1 MEKNSLWKNIRNKAK
16 ENKRT
21 GATPKKP
28 TAEMLK
34 QESKIKANSKMMGG
48 VIGGLKGGPTFKVN
62 SGLGGLAVA
71 GGLAL
76 AASKLFNNDPSPEC
90 LPVKVPVPDNVI
102 LAFAAI
108 VLVPSNFKYLDVNNV
123 PASVIVPNVDIL
135 PSAFIVNVFVEP
147 E

>member
-34 QESKIKANSKMMGG
+34 QERKIKANSKMMGG
-48 VIGGLKGGPTFKVN
+48 MLGGAKAGPTFKVN
-62 SGLGGLAVA
+62 NGLGGLAAV

-76 AASKLFNNDPSPEC
+76 AASKLFGKGDV
-90 LPVKVPVPDNVI
+90 LPDVGKM
-102 LAFAAI
+102 
-108 VLVPSNFKYLDVNNV
+108 KYGGKMKNC
-123 PASVIVPNVDIL
+123 
-135 PSAFIVNVFVEP
+135 
-147 E
+147 

>member
-28 TAEMLK
+28 TTEMLK

-48 VIGGLKGGPTFKVN
+48 MLGGAKAGPTFKTN
-62 SGLGGLAVA
+62 SGLGTAIAA

-76 AASKLFNNDPSPEC
+76 AASKLFGGKGD
-90 LPVKVPVPDNVI
+90 VMPDVGKM
-102 LAFAAI
+102 
-108 VLVPSNFKYLDVNNV
+108 KYGGKMKNC
-123 PASVIVPNVDIL
+123 
-135 PSAFIVNVFVEP
+135 
-147 E
+147 

>member
-48 VIGGLKGGPTFKVN
+48 MLGGAKAGPTFKTN
-62 SGLGGLAVA
+62 SGLGTALAV

-76 AASKLFNNDPSPEC
+76 AASKLFGKGDV
-90 LPVKVPVPDNVI
+90 LPDVGKM
-102 LAFAAI
+102 
-108 VLVPSNFKYLDVNNV
+108 KYGGKMKNC
-123 PASVIVPNVDIL
+123 
-135 PSAFIVNVFVEP
+135 
-147 E
+147 